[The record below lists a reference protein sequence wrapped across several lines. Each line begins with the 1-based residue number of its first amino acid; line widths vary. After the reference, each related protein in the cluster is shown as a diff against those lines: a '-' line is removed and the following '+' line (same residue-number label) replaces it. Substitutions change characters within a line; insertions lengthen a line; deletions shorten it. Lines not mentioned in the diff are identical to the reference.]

1 MLTGLLLSL
10 LLVQGFTQFTQT
22 GEVQQTFGLPNE
34 HVNEYIK

>member
-1 MLTGLLLSL
+1 LLV
-10 LLVQGFTQFTQT
+10 VQGFTQFTQQ